1 VRTPFGHFSK
11 RALVASGLRISG
23 VGALLRRLAPW
34 RGALVLS
41 YHRIGEACALDTARS
56 LVSATTQSLDEQ
68 LRFLTRH
75 CEVIDPADL
84 APELLA
90 QRGRRVLITFD
101 DGYRDLYE
109 HAYPVL
115 QANRVRAAM
124 FLCSGFIDGFADAW
138 WDEVAW
144 ILRRSPLRVLPAGPW
159 SAEPLALD
167 EQNLEHSIDVA
178 TRRCWELSPQGTAQL
193 LEELATVSAAG
204 RRPTSDS
211 ADDWITWEMAREL
224 SAAGHQIGAHTVNHL
239 ILAKLPRERQHEEIA
254 GSADRIEAELGE
266 RPRWFAYPVGV
277 PGVFDEHSRAAAA
290 KAGIELAFSNYGGLV
305 TEDSF
310 FALDVPRM
318 SAEMLRTPTLFA
330 ATVTLP
336 ALFAR

>member
-1 VRTPFGHFSK
+1 MRTPFGHFSK
-11 RALVASGLRISG
+11 RALVAGGLRFSG
-23 VGALLRRLAPW
+23 VGALLRRFAPW
-34 RGALVLS
+34 RGVLVLS
-41 YHRIGEACALDTARS
+41 YHRIGEASKLDTARS
-56 LVSATTQSLDEQ
+56 LVSATAKTLDQQ

-84 APELLA
+84 GPQLLT

-109 HAYPVL
+109 TAHPVL

-144 ILRRSPLRVLPAGPW
+144 ILHHSPLRVLPAGPW
-159 SAEPLALD
+159 STQPLALD
-167 EQNLEHSIDVA
+167 EQNIEHSIFMA
-178 TRRCWELSPQGTAQL
+178 TRRCWELSPQETAQL
-193 LEELATVSAAG
+193 LAELATVSGAG
-204 RRPTSDS
+204 RRPTDDS
-211 ADDWITWEMAREL
+211 AEDWITWEMARAL

-239 ILAKLPRERQHEEIA
+239 ILAKLSRERQHAEIA
-254 GSADRIEAELGE
+254 GSADRIAAELGE

-290 KAGIELAFSNYGGLV
+290 KAGIELAFSNYGGFV

-310 FALDVPRM
+310 FALDVKRT